1 MELIGSSL
9 FGNLLY
15 LLLVIGLWLAAL
27 AVVSPGTGVLEVL
40 AFFALAGAGMGTLFL
55 PLNFWAVVVL
65 ILGAI
70 LLVLSLRL
78 PREEVWLGLSA
89 VAFCVGSVFL
99 FRLEGGGP
107 AVHPLLAI
115 VVSLMT
121 LGYFWLA
128 VRKAIAAHRTRPT
141 FDFSLVMG
149 QIGEVRTP
157 LNLTGSVYVAGEL
170 WTARADSH
178 IEVGE
183 LVRVRERDGLILI
196 VDPIESSVDVSSEEG
211 GKTDA

>member
-1 MELIGSSL
+1 MELISSPL

-27 AVVSPGTGVLEVL
+27 AVVSPGTGALEVL

-65 ILGAI
+65 VLGAA

-99 FRLEGGGP
+99 FRLESGGP

-128 VRKAIAAHRTRPT
+128 VRKAIAAHRARPT
-141 FDFSLVMG
+141 FDFSLVIG

-170 WTARADSH
+170 WTARADSL
-178 IEVGE
+178 IEVE
-183 LVRVRERDGLILI
+183 TLVRVRDRDGLILV
-196 VDPIESSVDVSSEEG
+196 VDPVDSPVTASSEEG
-211 GKTDA
+211 GKKDA